1 MAWRRRFG
9 PAPPSPMSISLRPD
23 IHAALVDDD
32 VVVLDVDGDDYLC
45 LPGLAA
51 IWRGGVTADGV
62 IQDTDLAVRL
72 SEAGLIGP
80 GRGRSQTRSLPPA
93 AQSAC
98 DQPREPLAWR
108 DIVALTG
115 VLWDVAFHYRGRS
128 MAQILRFARRR
139 PCGAPTSR
147 AEVVRLSTAFERA
160 VVWLPL
166 PAKCLVRSFALLRFL
181 QRRGQDAHW
190 CFGVRTWPFSA
201 HCWLQFD
208 EVALDD
214 HADQLR
220 AYTPIH
226 VA

>member
-1 MAWRRRFG
+1 MARRRRFG
-9 PAPPSPMSISLRPD
+9 PAPPSPMSITLRPD
-23 IHAALVDDD
+23 VHAALVDDD
-32 VVVLDVDGDDYLC
+32 VVVLDVGGDDYLC

-51 IWRGGVTADGV
+51 AWRCGVTADGV
-62 IQDTDLAVRL
+62 VQDGDLAARL
-72 SEAGLIGP
+72 AEAGLTGT
-80 GRGRSQTRSLPPA
+80 RLGRSAAWSLPVA

-98 DQPREPLAWR
+98 DRPPEPLDWR
-108 DIVALTG
+108 DVVALAG
-115 VLWDVAFHYRGRS
+115 VLWDVGRHYRGRS
-128 MAQILRFARRR
+128 LAHILRFVRRR
-139 PCGAPTSR
+139 PRAASSSR
-147 AEVVRLSTAFERA
+147 AEVVRLSATFERA